1 MMHSIIFYGL
11 YACIMN
17 EILMEVG
24 HNAFELL
31 LTTIDAR

>member
-1 MMHSIIFYGL
+1 MHIIIFNGL

-17 EILMEVG
+17 EIMIEVA

-31 LTTIDAR
+31 LATIDAR